1 MAKSV
6 HQTID
11 EKRAKLKTLR
21 DEIEDLSDYLDVL
34 EARAHDLGKARITHD
49 EVKKRY
55 GLKTVNHNRRRNGRK
70 IAA

>member
-6 HQTID
+6 HQTIVD
-11 EKRAKLKTLR
+11 KRAKLKALR
-21 DEIEDLSDYLDVL
+21 DEIQDLSDYLDVL
-34 EARAHDLGKARITHD
+34 EARAHDLGKARLTHD

-70 IAA
+70 VAA